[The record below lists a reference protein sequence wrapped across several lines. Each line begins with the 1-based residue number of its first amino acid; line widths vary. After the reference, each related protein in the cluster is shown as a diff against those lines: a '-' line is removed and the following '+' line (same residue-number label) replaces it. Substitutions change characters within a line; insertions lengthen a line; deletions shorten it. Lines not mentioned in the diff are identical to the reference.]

1 CKDAMA
7 RTILPSLSLA
17 LALANAASA
26 QVRLADISRI
36 KGQEDNELI
45 GTGLVVGLPGTGDG
59 GNVLPSIRA
68 LANMLDRMGHPL
80 PEGLKELKQCKNVAL
95 VEVRATVPAT
105 GSREGNR
112 IDCVVSSTI
121 SAKSLSGGELL
132 PTPLVDARR
141 GSDLVYAVAQGP
153 VRCKGPTARTGRV
166 MQGCRLERDIYKPFV
181 KDGRIT

>member
-1 CKDAMA
+1 MKPLGPAGQGDGRPFPAFANAMA
-7 RTILPSLSLA
+7 PSIVTVPLLDFPSSRSSPRRGDGGWRRATAILASVLVLVLA
-17 LALANAASA
+17 LDRAAFA

-95 VEVRATVPAT
+95 VEVRATIPAS

-112 IDCVVSSTI
+112 IDCVVSS
-121 SAKSLSGGELL
+121 
-132 PTPLVDARR
+132 
-141 GSDLVYAVAQGP
+141 
-153 VRCKGPTARTGRV
+153 
-166 MQGCRLERDIYKPFV
+166 
-181 KDGRIT
+181 